1 MKEILV
7 LGSHCMKSSYYRD
20 MVQYIADGMNLD
32 LEVKKII
39 DPLEIE
45 HYGIE
50 VGCSNSYCPGCNFV
64 NIGKDEKYTPAL
76 VVDGKVVF
84 HSSFP
89 SRHEFE
95 DMLRNIDSASLKQK

>member
-7 LGSHCMKSSYYRD
+7 LGSNCMKSSYYRD
-20 MVQYIADGMNLD
+20 MVQDIVDGMNLD
-32 LEVKKII
+32 LDVKKII

-45 HYGIE
+45 DYGIE

-89 SRHEFE
+89 SKGEFE
-95 DMLRNIDSASLKQK
+95 DMLKNINSAS

>member
-7 LGSHCMKSSYYRD
+7 LGSECMKSSYYRD
-20 MVQYIADGMNLD
+20 LVQDIVDKMDLD
-32 LEVKKII
+32 IEVKKII
-39 DPLEIE
+39 EPPIIE
-45 HYGIE
+45 SFGIE

-89 SRHEFE
+89 AKQEFE
-95 DMLRNIDSASLKQK
+95 DMFKNMSSSSLRQK

>member
-7 LGSHCMKSSYYRD
+7 LGSECMKSSYYRD
-20 MVQYIADGMNLD
+20 MVQDIVYGMNLD

-39 DPLEIE
+39 DPLKIE
-45 HYGIE
+45 DYGIE

-89 SRHEFE
+89 SRQEFE
-95 DMLRNIDSASLKQK
+95 DMLKNMNSAS